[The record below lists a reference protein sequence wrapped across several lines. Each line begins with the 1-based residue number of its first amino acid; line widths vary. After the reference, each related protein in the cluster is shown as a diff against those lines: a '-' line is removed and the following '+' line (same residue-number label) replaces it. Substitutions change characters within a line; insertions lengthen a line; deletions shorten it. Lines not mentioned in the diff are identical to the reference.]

1 MKDQQIDTTIPPS
14 GPGCVDC
21 EATGSW
27 WLHLR
32 RCVECGHIGCCDD
45 SLNRHASSHAAATG
59 HTIIQSYEPGEDWFY
74 DFANGEM
81 FTGLTLAAPTAH
93 PPAQGVPGP
102 RARVPGDWND
112 QLQTLQL
119 RRRSNP

>member
-1 MKDQQIDTTIPPS
+1 MNDYRIDTTIAPS
-14 GPGCVDC
+14 GSGCVDC

-32 RCVECGHIGCCDD
+32 RCVECGHVGCCDD
-45 SLNRHASSHAAATG
+45 SLNRHASSHATETG

-81 FTGLTLAAPTAH
+81 FAGPTLAAPTAH
-93 PPAQGVPGP
+93 PTDQGVPGP
-102 RARVPGDWND
+102 RARVPGDWSN